1 MATSQI
7 ATNFQAVYTHNVFS
21 KNNAGMNAALQ
32 RVSTGLKLN
41 SAKDGGAQYA
51 ISEKMR
57 ERINSNQQASQNV
70 QNDSAL
76 SRTAS
81 TGLDTTL
88 SILKTLKA
96 RVLDSANDSNSD
108 EDRQRIQT
116 EVNQLIDQIDQN
128 ATTVKYNGKTL
139 LSGNF
144 SGVTG
149 ETVKSDTKAV
159 LYSAELGTSTAK
171 TLGALGI
178 IDTAGPTSNASA
190 TAKATISYLK
200 GSSLT
205 QTEINTFTSATAL
218 SDVLAM
224 IDGATTA
231 TANAANVTLA
241 SGLYDKNGDNV
252 LAQGAGL
259 YLYGNAGSSNNIS
272 DLTITLEANNLSY
285 GGKRTFTFSQ
295 LQEAQ
300 DSTTGSSAKSLA
312 FQIGEE
318 SGMSI
323 ALSISDMRASA
334 LGIGSLSTVV
344 GAQSTAMSAISTIDK
359 AISKVL
365 DQQTSI
371 GAVEQRLGYV
381 ADNLDTINENL
392 QAADSALRDADMS
405 KEISNFMKYSVLS
418 QSAQYMLAQSHQN
431 AFQVLNLLQ

>member
-81 TGLDTTL
+81 SGLDTTL

-108 EDRQRIQT
+108 DDRKRIQT
-116 EVNQLIDQIDQN
+116 EVNQLIDQINDN
-128 ATTVKYNGKTL
+128 ATTVKYNGKAL

-144 SGVTG
+144 NG
-149 ETVKSDTKAV
+149 EEVKSDTKAV
-159 LYSAELGTSTAK
+159 LYNAELGTSTAK

-178 IDTAGPTSNASA
+178 IDTAGPTSNASG
-190 TAKATISYLK
+190 TAKATVSYFK
-200 GSSLT
+200 GGSYV
-205 QTEINTFTSATAL
+205 QTEVNSFTSANAL

-224 IDGATTA
+224 VSGATTA
-231 TANAANVTLA
+231 TASAANVTLV
-241 SGLYDKNGDNV
+241 SGLTDKNGDQV
-252 LAQGAGL
+252 LAQGPGTFIV
-259 YLYGNAGSSNNIS
+259 GSSAGSANNITN
-272 DLTITLEANNLSY
+272 LTITIESNNPNY
-285 GGKRTFTFSQ
+285 GAKRTYTFSQ
-295 LQEAQ
+295 IQEAQ
-300 DSTTGSSAKSLA
+300 KATTGTADALA

-334 LGIGSLSTVV
+334 LGIGSLSV
-344 GAQSTAMSAISTIDK
+344 GSQASAKTSISTIDA

-392 QAADSALRDADMS
+392 QAADSALRDADLS
-405 KEISNFMKYSVLS
+405 QEISNFMKYSVLS
-418 QSAQYMLAQSHQN
+418 QASQYMLAQSHQN

>member
-81 TGLDTTL
+81 SGLDNTL
-88 SILKTLKA
+88 NILKTLKA
-96 RVLDSANDSNSD
+96 RVLDSANDSNSS
-108 EDRQRIQT
+108 EDRARIQT
-116 EVNQLIDQIDQN
+116 EVDQLIAQINDN
-128 ATTVKYNGKTL
+128 ATTVKYNGKAL
-139 LSGNF
+139 LSGDFN
-144 SGVTG
+144 GAG
-149 ETVKSDTKAV
+149 DKLVKEDTKAV
-159 LYSAELGTSTAK
+159 LYNSELGTNTTQ
-171 TLGALGI
+171 TLAGLGI
-178 IDTAGPTSNASA
+178 INTSGPTSAASA
-190 TAKATISYLK
+190 TAKATISYLS
-200 GSSLT
+200 GGNSV
-205 QTEINTFTSATAL
+205 QTEINSFSSGTKL

-224 IDGATTA
+224 ISGATTA
-231 TANAANVTLA
+231 TASAANATLNA
-241 SGLYDKNGDNV
+241 DLKDSNSDVVITPGSGMF
-252 LAQGAGL
+252 
-259 YLYGNAGSSNNIS
+259 LYGSDAGAAKNIS
-272 DLTITLEANNLSY
+272 NLTITLESNNLNY
-285 GGKRTFTFSQ
+285 GARRVFTFSQ

-300 DSTTGSSAKSLA
+300 NATTGTASTNSLA

-334 LGIGSLSTVV
+334 LGIGSLSV
-344 GAQSTAMSAISTIDK
+344 GAQSTAMASVSTIDR

-365 DQQTSI
+365 DQQTKI

>member
-32 RVSTGLKLN
+32 KVSTGLKLN

-57 ERINSNQQASQNV
+57 ERINSNEQASQNV

-81 TGLDTTL
+81 SGLDNTL
-88 SILKTLKA
+88 SIIKTLKA
-96 RVLDSANDSNSD
+96 RVLDAANDSNND
-108 EDRQRIQT
+108 EDRGRIQK
-116 EVNQLIDQIDQN
+116 EVEQLIKQIDDN
-128 ATTVKYNGKTL
+128 ATNVKYNGKAL
-139 LSGNF
+139 LSGNY
-144 SGVTG
+144 SGNGG
-149 ETVKSDTKAV
+149 ETVKENTKAV
-159 LYSAELGTSTAK
+159 LYNSELGTSTAK

-178 IDTAGPTSNASA
+178 INTAGPTSAASA
-190 TAKATISYLK
+190 TAKATISYLS
-200 GSSLT
+200 GNNSV
-205 QTEINTFTSATAL
+205 QTEVNSFTSSTT
-218 SDVLAM
+218 LADILGL
-224 IDGATTA
+224 IDGVTTA
-231 TANAANVTLA
+231 TASSSNATLA
-241 SGLYDKNGDNV
+241 GDLKDKNGDLV
-252 LAQGAGL
+252 LTPGAGMF
-259 YLYGNAGSSNNIS
+259 LYGNTAGSTNNIS
-272 DLTITLEANNLSY
+272 NLTITLEPNNPSY
-285 GGKRTFTFSQ
+285 GGKSIFTFSQ

-300 DSTTGSSAKSLA
+300 NSTTGSAAQSLA

-323 ALSISDMRASA
+323 ALSIEDMRASA
-334 LGIGSLSTVV
+334 LGIGSLSV
-344 GAQSTAMSAISTIDK
+344 GAQSTAMNAISKIDD